1 MNIVLINLLP
11 HREATRKKRREAFY
25 AGVFASIL
33 VGGLVL
39 ALGYTVL
46 SEMITQQQS
55 RNDFLKAE
63 NTKLDGQIKDIAS
76 LKAEIEALRA
86 RQDAVESLQADRN
99 LPVHLFD
106 DLTQDTPAGV
116 QLSQIRQDG
125 ATVLIQGVALSQER
139 VADFLRNLSRANGW
153 LEKPELIEIR
163 SQISPASA
171 GNAARVVAQ
180 FQLRVTLKR
189 PTPAGAASGA
199 TSGAGAGSGRSAAT
213 PSKS

>member
-199 TSGAGAGSGRSAAT
+199 TSGAGAGSGRAAAT

>member
-199 TSGAGAGSGRSAAT
+199 TSGAGVGSGRAAAT

>member
-11 HREATRKKRREAFY
+11 HREAARKKRREAFY
-25 AGVFASIL
+25 VGVLASIL
-33 VGGLVL
+33 AGGLVL

-46 SEMITQQQS
+46 SEMIAQQQS

-63 NTKLDGQIKDIAS
+63 NAKLDRQIKDIAS
-76 LKAEIEALRA
+76 LKSEIEALRA
-86 RQDAVESLQADRN
+86 RQDAVQSLQADRN

-106 DLTQDTPAGV
+106 DLTRDTPAGV
-116 QLSQIRQDG
+116 QLTQIRQEGDS
-125 ATVLIQGVALSQER
+125 VLIQGVALSQER
-139 VADFLRNLSRANGW
+139 VADFLRNLSRPDGW

-163 SQISPASA
+163 SQIAPASA

-180 FQLRVTLKR
+180 FQLRATLKR

-199 TSGAGAGSGRSAAT
+199 AAAA

>member
-11 HREATRKKRREAFY
+11 HREAARKKRREAFY

-33 VGGLVL
+33 AGGLVL
-39 ALGYTVL
+39 TLGYTVL

-63 NTKLDGQIKDIAS
+63 NAKLDRQIKDIAS
-76 LKAEIEALRA
+76 LKSEIEALRA
-86 RQDAVESLQADRN
+86 RQDAVQSLQADRN

-106 DLTQDTPAGV
+106 DLTRDTPAGV
-116 QLSQIRQDG
+116 QLTQIRQEGDS
-125 ATVLIQGVALSQER
+125 VLIQGVALSQER
-139 VADFLRNLSRANGW
+139 VADFLRNLSRPDGW

-163 SQISPASA
+163 SQIAPASA
-171 GNAARVVAQ
+171 GNTARVVAQ
-180 FQLRVTLKR
+180 FQLRATLKR
-189 PTPAGAASGA
+189 PSPAGAASGA
-199 TSGAGAGSGRSAAT
+199 AAAA

>member
-11 HREATRKKRREAFY
+11 HREAARKKRREAFY
-25 AGVFASIL
+25 AGILASIL
-33 VGGLVL
+33 AGGLVL
-39 ALGYTVL
+39 ALGYTAL
-46 SEMITQQQS
+46 NEMISRQQS

-63 NTKLDGQIKDIAS
+63 ITKLDGQIKDIAS
-76 LKAEIEALRA
+76 LKSEIEALRA
-86 RQDAVESLQADRN
+86 RQAAVESLQSDRN

-106 DLTQDTPAGV
+106 DLTRDTPAGV
-116 QLSQIRQDG
+116 QLTQIRQEG
-125 ATVLIQGVALSQER
+125 STVLIQGIALSQER
-139 VADFLRNLSRANGW
+139 VADFLRNLNRPDGW

-163 SQISPASA
+163 SQIAPAGV

-199 TSGAGAGSGRSAAT
+199 GAAASA
-213 PSKS
+213 

>member
-25 AGVFASIL
+25 VGVVASIL

-139 VADFLRNLSRANGW
+139 VADFLRNLSRPSGW

-180 FQLRVTLKR
+180 FQLRATLKR

-199 TSGAGAGSGRSAAT
+199 MSGAGTGSGPSAAT
-213 PSKS
+213 PKKS

>member
-125 ATVLIQGVALSQER
+125 ATV
-139 VADFLRNLSRANGW
+139 
-153 LEKPELIEIR
+153 
-163 SQISPASA
+163 
-171 GNAARVVAQ
+171 
-180 FQLRVTLKR
+180 
-189 PTPAGAASGA
+189 
-199 TSGAGAGSGRSAAT
+199 
-213 PSKS
+213 

>member
-11 HREATRKKRREAFY
+11 HRDAKRKKRREAFY
-25 AGVFASIL
+25 AGVFASIVL
-33 VGGLVL
+33 GGLVL

-63 NTKLDGQIKDIAS
+63 NAKLDSQIKDIAS

-86 RQDAVESLQADRN
+86 RQDAVEGLQADRN

-106 DLTQDTPAGV
+106 DLTKDTPTGV

-139 VADFLRNLSRANGW
+139 VADFLRNLSRPDGW

-163 SQISPASA
+163 SQIAPAAA

-180 FQLRVTLKR
+180 FQLRATLKR
-189 PTPAGAASGA
+189 PTPAGASSGA
-199 TSGAGAGSGRSAAT
+199 TSGPAPMAKN
-213 PSKS
+213 PS

>member
-139 VADFLRNLSRANGW
+139 VADFLRNLGRPNGW

-171 GNAARVVAQ
+171 RNAARVVAQ
-180 FQLRVTLKR
+180 FQLRATLKR
-189 PTPAGAASGA
+189 PTPAGA
-199 TSGAGAGSGRSAAT
+199 GSGPAAAA
-213 PSKS
+213 PAKS